1 MIDREKVIKG
11 INYCTHTDEVECPN
25 CPYWQDDD
33 CVEALIADALALL
46 KKQEEEIENLKQMA
60 QSMMKGVC
68 LLKEQEAVRP
78 TWSCGKPYCGSCG
91 LQIRGGKYCSECGAQ
106 IAWEGR

>member
-1 MIDREKVIKG
+1 MADREQVLSWLEWLTFDDWHM
-11 INYCTHTDEVECPN
+11 YHSDSEVQN
-25 CPYWQDDD
+25 
-33 CVEALIADALALL
+33 IAKAAFD
-46 KKQEEEIENLKQMA
+46 
-60 QSMMKGVC
+60 

-91 LQIRGGKYCSECGAQ
+91 LRIRGGKYCSECGAP